1 MKTTTLEFLKLLPE
15 FMRSDPTVQ
24 GLAEAVEAVLAGPAA
39 EVPNARVW
47 DRIDH
52 MDAAQ
57 LDALAWELDIDW
69 YNTGWDIEA
78 KRATIKS
85 SDKIYRKRG
94 TKWAV
99 EQVIA
104 DVFGGGFVTEWNEYG
119 GEPYHFKATTSYLLQ
134 DTETVERFRALVAKA
149 KRASARLDT
158 IEFAQDGTAAAYAMT
173 KAVGMTV
180 TYAAFAAKIG

>member
-15 FMRSDPTVQ
+15 FMRSDPAVQ

-52 MDAAQ
+52 MDAVQ
-57 LDALAWELDIDW
+57 LDELAWELDIDW
-69 YNTGWDIEA
+69 YDPGWDIEA
-78 KRATIKS
+78 KRATVKS
-85 SDKIYRKRG
+85 SDKIYQKRG

-104 DVFGGGFVTEWNEYG
+104 DVFGGGFVTEWNEY
-119 GEPYHFKATTSYLLQ
+119 
-134 DTETVERFRALVAKA
+134 
-149 KRASARLDT
+149 
-158 IEFAQDGTAAAYAMT
+158 
-173 KAVGMTV
+173 
-180 TYAAFAAKIG
+180 